1 MKFQLAY
8 MLTILFFRVTFGIL
22 LLAGIL
28 SVGNKYIGGNIS
40 CIVEGVPS
48 GIMDTYCWIQGTFT
62 IPSQLTGR
70 VGPDVAHPGVAPPTD
85 HNLRGPGTYQ
95 EEAGPLSTEELRG
108 EDSNLIRVTEEGD
121 EIRHAWYQWVT
132 FALCF
137 QALLCYI
144 PHYLWKAWEGLYKQ
158 YTLNHTLSRE
168 V

>member
-1 MKFQLAY
+1 
-8 MLTILFFRVTFGIL
+8 
-22 LLAGIL
+22 
-28 SVGNKYIGGNIS
+28 
-40 CIVEGVPS
+40 
-48 GIMDTYCWIQGTFT
+48 MDTYCWIQGTFT

-108 EDSNLIRVTEEGD
+108 EDSNLIRVTDDGD

-144 PHYLWKAWEGLYKQ
+144 PHYLWKAWEGL
-158 YTLNHTLSRE
+158 
-168 V
+168 